1 MITIEVCDEQI
12 ESIITK
18 ELSQQLRFVKDDLE
32 KGRLGMFSYDPEE
45 NTKQVKKLAK
55 ALKCVLDW
63 YGGNDD

>member
-18 ELSQQLRFVKDDLE
+18 ELSQHLRFVKDDLE
-32 KGRLGMFSYDPEE
+32 KGRLGMFSDGLAED
-45 NTKQVKKLAK
+45 TKKLKKLAK

>member
-1 MITIEVCDEQI
+1 MIAIEVCDEQI

>member
-12 ESIITK
+12 ESIVTK

-32 KGRLGMFSYDPEE
+32 KGRLGMFSYDLAE
-45 NTKQVKKLAK
+45 NTKQLKKLAK

>member
-12 ESIITK
+12 ESIVTK

>member
-18 ELSQQLRFVKDDLE
+18 ELSQQLSFVKDDLE
-32 KGRLGMFSYDPEE
+32 KGTIGMFSFDRDE
-45 NTKQVKKLAK
+45 NTKQLKKLAK

>member
-12 ESIITK
+12 ESIIVK
-18 ELSQQLRFVKDDLE
+18 ELSQQLGWIKEDLD
-32 KGRLGMFSYDPEE
+32 KGKLGMFSFDPAE
-45 NTKQVKKLAK
+45 NTKQLKKLAK